1 MLFSWL
7 LIEFLISDFFFFLQA
22 LISGYIVDPLIL
34 IFNDCVQAMN
44 QLKRRLTLLVGMI
57 LLFQVTL
64 QQRLRMVAPTKQVN
78 TVQAA
83 LVVNLALHPVVCVI
97 AYF

>member
-1 MLFSWL
+1 MT
-7 LIEFLISDFFFFLQA
+7 FFLQA
-22 LISGYIVDPLIL
+22 LISDYIVDPLIL

-64 QQRLRMVAPTKQVN
+64 QQRLRMVAPTKSVN
-78 TVQAA
+78 TIQAT
-83 LVVNLALHPVVCVI
+83 LVVNLALHRVICAI